1 MDMDDFV
8 EALKAEIGEIVYK
21 PVDKV
26 DLAKAIIDMIGK
38 VTFKVSQGN
47 FEVLIKEIVGKIMSD
62 KSDFDKHLD
71 LAIFTVLEKVKEES
85 VKAI

>member
-8 EALKAEIGEIVYK
+8 EALKTEIGEIVYK
-21 PVDKV
+21 SVNKTDFK
-26 DLAKAIIDMIGK
+26 KALIDMIGK